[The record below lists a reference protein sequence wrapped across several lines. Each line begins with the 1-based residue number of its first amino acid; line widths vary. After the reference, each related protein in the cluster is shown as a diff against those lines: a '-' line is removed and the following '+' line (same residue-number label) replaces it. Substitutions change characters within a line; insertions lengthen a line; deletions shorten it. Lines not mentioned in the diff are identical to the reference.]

1 MCRNRK
7 SNSKCRRS
15 GSNNLCGKI
24 GKIRKDLFVLG
35 FVLIV
40 MVTIAAGDVAQNPVP
55 ADVNSNVGVGENL
68 GSGDVE
74 ANAGEAVVAPGGT
87 IQSINFKKDMRIKD
101 ALRFLAAKYQRNII
115 PSAKVDGVVAVT
127 SLYSVTFEQAMDS
140 ILGYGFKYEQE
151 GNFVKVYTAEE
162 FKKIREDK
170 ERMSYKVFTL
180 YYITAAEAAKLIVPV
195 LSGQGTVSSS
205 TPAEKDV
212 TSSGGSGTGSSISSK
227 GGGDSMALND
237 AIVIYDYPENIAR
250 AAEVIKA
257 LDVRPKQ
264 VLVEATI
271 LSATLTEGM
280 ELGVDLNLLGGTTLT
295 GAAAKSATT
304 NTVTGAV
311 DNSTATDAVLPIT
324 QIGTGGI
331 PGAAIETAGFAAT
344 AGTSGLR
351 IGIKSGST
359 SAFITALESITDVTI
374 LANPK
379 ILAVN
384 KQEGSVQIG
393 KTLGYRGSSSVGQGG
408 IVTQGEVQFL
418 PTGTVL
424 VFRPYIGNDGYIRMD
439 IYPKDSTATLNVDK
453 VPDETTTQL
462 KSNILVKDGET
473 IVIGGLFRDVVTT
486 TRSQIPLLGD
496 LPFIGAMF
504 RSTSDSSVRQEV
516 IVLLTPHIIDSANQ
530 TDGLARADDISRKRL
545 GAKEELQWTG
555 RTRLA
560 EDRYAKAAEYYL
572 AGDSAAA
579 LKEVNGALEL
589 RPTYL
594 EALRLKER
602 IIGKTSPADTA
613 KIERNMLG
621 DVEKDDSAKWL
632 RR

>member
-1 MCRNRK
+1 MYGSRK
-7 SNSKCRRS
+7 SNSKCCRG
-15 GSNNLCGKI
+15 GSNNLRGKMD
-24 GKIRKDLFVLG
+24 KIRKDLFVLG

-55 ADVNSNVGVGENL
+55 ADVNSNVSAGENP

-74 ANAGEAVVAPGGT
+74 ANVGEAVIAPGGT
-87 IQSINFKKDMRIKD
+87 IQSINFRKDMRIKD
-101 ALRFLAAKYQRNII
+101 ALRFLAAKYQKNII

-127 SLYSVTFEQAMDS
+127 SLYGVTFEQAMDS
-140 ILGYGFKYEQE
+140 ILGYGFRYEQQ
-151 GNFVKVYTAEE
+151 GNFVRVYTAEE
-162 FKKIREDK
+162 FKKIRDDK

-180 YYITAAEAAKLIVPV
+180 YYISAAEAAKLIVPV
-195 LSGQGTVSSS
+195 LSGQGIVSSS
-205 TPAEKDV
+205 TPAEKDIS
-212 TSSGGSGTGSSISSK
+212 SSGGSSGGTGSSISSK

-237 AIVIYDYPENIAR
+237 AIVIYDYPENVAR
-250 AAEVIKA
+250 AADVIKT

-280 ELGVDLNLLGGTTLT
+280 QLGVDLNLLGGVTLT
-295 GAAAKSATT
+295 GSSGTLAPVGSTETTQTVDTQTPIGQIGAGGIAGAAA
-304 NTVTGAV
+304 
-311 DNSTATDAVLPIT
+311 
-324 QIGTGGI
+324 
-331 PGAAIETAGFAAT
+331 ETAGFAAS

-351 IGIKSGST
+351 IGVKSGDT
-359 SAFITALESITDVTI
+359 AAFITALESVTDVTI

-393 KTLGYRGSSSVGQGG
+393 KTLGYRGSNSVGQGG

-439 IYPKDSTATLNVDK
+439 IYPKDSTAQLNVDK

-462 KSNILVKDGET
+462 KTNILVKDGET

-496 LPFIGAMF
+496 IPFIGAIF
-504 RSTSDSSVRQEV
+504 RSTNDSSVRQEV

-530 TDGLARADDISRKRL
+530 TDGLARAEDVSRKRF
-545 GAKEELQWTG
+545 GAKEALQWTD

-560 EDRYAKAAEYYL
+560 EDRYAKAVEYYL
-572 AGDSAAA
+572 AGDSDTA
-579 LKEVNGALEL
+579 LKEVNSALEL

-594 EALRLKER
+594 EAIRLKER

-613 KIERNMLG
+613 KMERNMLG
-621 DVEKDDSAKWL
+621 DVEKNDSAKWL